1 MNQDTD
7 NITFFSAFVA
17 KVLAAILMAHI
28 ITHYSVPFWLAA
40 ILIFIV

>member
-7 NITFFSAFVA
+7 NITFLGTFIA
-17 KVLAAILMAHI
+17 KVLAAILMAHV